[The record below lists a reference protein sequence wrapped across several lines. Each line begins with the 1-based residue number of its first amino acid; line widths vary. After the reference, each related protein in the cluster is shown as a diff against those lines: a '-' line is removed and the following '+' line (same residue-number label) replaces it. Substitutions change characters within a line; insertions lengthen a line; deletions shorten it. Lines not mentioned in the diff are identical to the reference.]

1 MHTFLGLGT
10 NLGDREMNLVTAR
23 DLLMKHNVLVV
34 GQSSVLETEPLGGLD
49 QPMYLNQVIECITDL
64 TPQDLFLACKT
75 VEKEMGRE
83 VSLPMGN
90 VQFGGGGQGQIGL
103 SPRQEQIG
111 RSPRWKSRIIDIDIL
126 FYEDSV
132 VEDGMVT
139 IPHPRLTE
147 RDFVM
152 KGVLELSPDF
162 VHPVLKK
169 PLKALLAQA

>member
-1 MHTFLGLGT
+1 MHVFLGLGT

-23 DLLMKHNVLVV
+23 DLLMKHDVLVV

-49 QPMYLNQVIECITDL
+49 QPMYLNQVVECVTEL
-64 TPQDLFLACKT
+64 QPKELFIACKT

-83 VSLPMGN
+83 TSVPTGN
-90 VQFGGGGQGQIGL
+90 VQFGAKAAA
-103 SPRQEQIG
+103 PMWE
-111 RSPRWKSRIIDIDIL
+111 SRIIDIDIL
-126 FYEDSV
+126 FYEDWV
-132 VEDGMVT
+132 VKDAMLT

-152 KGVLELSPDF
+152 KGVLELSPHL

-169 PLKALLAQA
+169 PLKELVAQA